1 MPHGTTLNE
10 LSREKPRLL
19 RSKLF
24 WVALLYFSEGFPLG
38 LFFDLFPVYFR
49 QQGVDLGSIGLLSL
63 LGLSWT
69 VKFLWAPA
77 IDYYR
82 HHRYWMVAVDCLM
95 GATLIVLAQ
104 AAGFGPGVW
113 FAIGIFTLLS
123 ATNDIAI
130 DGYTIEMLDRD
141 EMGLANGVRIGF
153 YRVGMLSAGF
163 ILILT
168 DHIGWFWS
176 YAVAAVLFL
185 ACAVACLCAPREQP
199 IQRAAYQTSA
209 MVEIRLLIS
218 RPGIA
223 MAIVLFILGLLWP
236 VSASLNWDWLAEAR
250 RAWWFKAGIPV
261 LLFVIAGLLVTAQAR
276 TRQSASRS
284 PQSHS
289 SQPQGPVFGA
299 LVELLAR
306 PGIIPVLIFILIFK
320 LGDSSMGF
328 MIKPFWVD
336 TGFSNQQIGL
346 VSVNIGLLLS
356 ILGGLLGGWY
366 TDRVGIFRALWVL
379 GLWQAASNLVYCWAA
394 WSVPMAPQGFDIAMH
409 HQWTMYAASATESFT
424 GGMGT
429 AAFLAF
435 LMAIVNKDRAT
446 TEYAIL
452 SSIFAFSR
460 SLAGG
465 VSGFGVEAMGYG
477 GYFFLTFFL
486 AFPAYFLLPWAN
498 RMLVSV
504 HGGAVN
510 SAVNSTVN
518 STRISSGDSAK

>member
-1 MPHGTTLNE
+1 MTQP
-10 LSREKPRLL
+10 SREQPRLL

-24 WVALLYFSEGFPLG
+24 WVAVLYFSEGFPLG

-63 LGLSWT
+63 LGLAWT

-77 IDYYR
+77 IDHYR
-82 HHRYWMVAVDCLM
+82 HHRYWMAAVDCLM
-95 GATLIVLAQ
+95 GATLMVLAQ
-104 AAGFGPGVW
+104 LAGFGPGVW
-113 FAIGIFTLLS
+113 FAIGIFTILS

-130 DGYTIEMLDRD
+130 DGYTIDMLDKD

-163 ILILT
+163 ILILS

-176 YAVAAVLFL
+176 YGAGAALFL
-185 ACAVACLCAPREQP
+185 VCALACLCAPREKAVE
-199 IQRAAYQTSA
+199 RAAYRTSA
-209 MVEIRLLIS
+209 TAELRGLVAL
-218 RPGIA
+218 PGIA
-223 MAIVLFILGLLWP
+223 TAIALFVLGLLWP
-236 VSASLNWDWLAEAR
+236 VTGSLKWEWLSSIQP
-250 RAWWFKAGIPV
+250 AWWFKAGIPV
-261 LLFVIAGLLVTAQAR
+261 LMFVLAGWLVTSQAR
-276 TRQSASRS
+276 SGRPASDAA
-284 PQSHS
+284 PH
-289 SQPQGPVFGA
+289 GPVFGA

-306 PGIIPVLIFILIFK
+306 PGIVPVMIFILIFK

-328 MIKPFWVD
+328 MVKPFWVD

-356 ILGGLLGGWY
+356 IAGGLVGGWY
-366 TDRVGIFRALWVL
+366 TDRAGIFRALWVL
-379 GLWQAASNLVYCWAA
+379 GLWQAFSNLGYAWAA
-394 WSVPMAPQGFDIAMH
+394 WSVPMAPQGGEIAMH
-409 HQWTMYAASATESFT
+409 HQWAMYAASATESFT

-435 LMAIVNKDRAT
+435 LMAIVSKERST

-465 VSGFGVEAMGYG
+465 VSGFGVEAIGYA
-477 GYFFLTFFL
+477 GYFTLTFFL
-486 AFPAYFLLPWAN
+486 AFPAYFLLPWAR
-498 RMLVSV
+498 RMLE
-504 HGGAVN
+504 GPAAPNGLAQAN
-510 SAVNSTVN
+510 KA
-518 STRISSGDSAK
+518 

>member
-1 MPHGTTLNE
+1 MNE
-10 LSREKPRLL
+10 QSREKPRLL

-95 GATLIVLAQ
+95 GATLMVLAQ

-130 DGYTIEMLDRD
+130 DGYTIEMLDRQ
-141 EMGLANGVRIGF
+141 ELGLAHGVRIGF

-185 ACAVACLCAPREQP
+185 VCAVACLCAPREQP

-209 MVEIRLLIS
+209 LTELRLLIS
-218 RPGIA
+218 RPAIA
-223 MAIVLFILGLLWP
+223 LAIVLFIFGLLWP
-236 VSASLNWDWLAEAR
+236 VTASMKWGWLAEVQR
-250 RAWWFKAGIPV
+250 SWWFKAGIPV
-261 LLFVIAGLLVTAQAR
+261 MLFVIAGMLVTAQVR
-276 TRQSASRS
+276 TSQSARGGALS
-284 PQSHS
+284 
-289 SQPQGPVFGA
+289 QGPVFGA

-306 PGIIPVLIFILIFK
+306 PGMLPVLIFILIFK

-328 MIKPFWVD
+328 MVKPFWVD
-336 TGFSNQQIGL
+336 AGFSNQQIGL

-356 ILGGLLGGWY
+356 ILGGLVGGWY

-379 GLWQAASNLVYCWAA
+379 GLWQAFSNLGYAWAA
-394 WSVPMAPQGFDIAMH
+394 WTVPLAPQGSDIAMY

-435 LMAIVNKDRAT
+435 LMAIVNKEHST

-460 SLAGG
+460 SLSGG

-486 AFPAYFLLPWAN
+486 AFPAYLLLPWAS
-498 RMLVSV
+498 RMLIGVDEKV
-504 HGGAVN
+504 GNPVGG
-510 SAVNSTVN
+510 
-518 STRISSGDSAK
+518 STR